1 MSLAQCSHP
10 SYHPCTSCAD
20 KPRYFS
26 FQSRKRRANGLRA
39 SPTNDIKAPQNL
51 VYMRN
56 LDFINPTEPHSSPA
70 FIHVPET
77 RPGVPQICGSR
88 FLPASESCCKRKTC
102 NPKKMLATCI
112 KWASD
117 LDKMG
122 LGILK
127 ASPVLFSVF
136 ILRELL
142 E

>member
-1 MSLAQCSHP
+1 M
-10 SYHPCTSCAD
+10 
-20 KPRYFS
+20 
-26 FQSRKRRANGLRA
+26 RKTVRGGGNENGRTWNSNLPLRA

-51 VYMRN
+51 VYRRN

-70 FIHVPET
+70 FIGVPET

-117 LDKMG
+117 LDKW
-122 LGILK
+122 
-127 ASPVLFSVF
+127 A
-136 ILRELL
+136 
-142 E
+142 